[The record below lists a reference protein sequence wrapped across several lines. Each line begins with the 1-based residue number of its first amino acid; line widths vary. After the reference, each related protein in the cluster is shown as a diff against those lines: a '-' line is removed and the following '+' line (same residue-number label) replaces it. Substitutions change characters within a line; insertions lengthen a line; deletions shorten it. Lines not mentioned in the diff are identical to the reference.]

1 MCGANPFLSGV
12 FMVEQLRD
20 IFPHCCERL
29 PATFWHE
36 LEGLTLP
43 DDMAEHFPKQVEAFI
58 AAAGGTGYLSDLAR
72 AELARHRLRQR
83 ALEFATASEALRI
96 NPTLELLE
104 VAWSPLLPL
113 LEGAASRPQ
122 PSPQTLLFWRHPR
135 TGRERQAVA
144 SAEDL
149 LALKVVAE
157 QLEPLEIVAG
167 AGRPVGV
174 VDAALEKATDKG
186 LLLAP
191 PSSLQRSDDF
201 SVPPDTPEKY
211 LRAEVFT
218 LQWHITHR
226 CELHC
231 RHCYDRSS
239 RDDVPLAQGLKI
251 LDQLRAFCLQ
261 HHVGGHV
268 SFSGGNPFLHP
279 DFFQLYRQARERNLN
294 LAILGNPV
302 TEETLDKLL
311 EIASP
316 SFFQVSLEGLQ
327 EHNDWIRGAGN
338 FVAVLDFL
346 DLLRK
351 KQIYSMVMLTL
362 TRANMDQVLPLAEVL
377 RDRVDLFTYNRLAMV
392 GEGASLESPGAEEYR
407 TFVRQY
413 LQARQTNPVLALKDN
428 LINIERE
435 QQRQGLFGGCTGFGC
450 GAAFNFVSLLPD
462 GQVHA
467 CRKLPSLIGDLNRQN
482 LAEVYDSAAA
492 RAYRRGCREC
502 DPCRLRPVCGG
513 CLAVAYGWG
522 LDPLQGKDPGC
533 FIGPAESAEMS
544 FSTATMPPKEETP

>member
-20 IFPHCCERL
+20 IFPLCCKRL

-36 LEGLTLP
+36 LEASGP
-43 DDMAEHFPKQVEAFI
+43 PGDVVERFPQQVEAFI
-58 AAAGGTGYLSDLAR
+58 ATVGDTGYLSDLAR

-83 ALEFATASEALRI
+83 TLESATAGEALWI

-122 PSPQTLLFWRHPR
+122 PSPQVLLFWRHPR

-157 QLEPLEIVAG
+157 QLDPLEIAAVT
-167 AGRPVGV
+167 GRPVGLI
-174 VDAALEKATDKG
+174 DTALEKATDKG

-191 PSSLQRSDDF
+191 PSSLLRGGDF
-201 SVPPDTPEKY
+201 PLPANTPEKY

-239 RDDVPLAQGLKI
+239 RNDVALAQGLKI
-251 LDQLRAFCLQ
+251 LDQLRDFCLR
-261 HHVGGHV
+261 HHVGGHI

-279 DFFQLYRQARERNLN
+279 DFFQLYREARDRNLG

-302 TEETLDKLL
+302 SGETLDNLL

-338 FVAVLDFL
+338 FSAVLDFL

-407 TFVRQY
+407 AFVRQY
-413 LQARQTNPVLALKDN
+413 LQARQTNPVLALKDS

-467 CRKLPSLIGDLNRQN
+467 CRKFPSPIGDLNRQN

-522 LDPLQGKDPGC
+522 LDPLQSKDPGC
-533 FIGPAESAEMS
+533 FIEPAESARMI
-544 FSTATMPPKEETP
+544 FPAATMSHEKETP